1 MSKDN
6 AAEEAKKQNAA
17 DNANNPIE
25 SFKKFIEN
33 IAQKKCAITG
43 KEIDPKFVNNLYANY
58 QKNRTD
64 KFEDI
69 ITIPKNEEEKI
80 VLNNAIFLWCLPNN
94 RKSKYI
100 TCESFDNKKTI
111 PEMSVAGGGSGYV
124 QTKVKG
130 VCFILYILSQIWG
143 IEENKIRETII
154 EICNGTYKNDPEFPY
169 TAGKESLPDGV
180 KNLLM
185 HLCNPKEYEPI
196 ASTADKEKIV
206 KCFYDLATLNAAVS
220 NLQVG
225 DEKIYLEKA
234 ITFENGLTEAIKNVE
249 KKKEAVEKAKEAVEN
264 AGNQEPKE
272 VKETHT
278 KAKEELENAKKEL
291 KDANE
296 KLENAKLAKSNAD
309 NLLTLDRKIV
319 LIKKYN
325 PIVQAYK
332 TKYKIENEEDLENGN
347 KNESFSF
354 YNNILQLIWK
364 GESNSST
371 LSRAQLLEYK
381 KAMVLYGP
389 PGTGKTYTAMEL
401 AKQIQIR
408 YILSEYKKRR
418 VKAEEIFTKAEELY
432 KNSTYYLQFHVNY
445 TYENFI
451 AGQTVKTENNNNTT
465 LETKCGFIYDII
477 DKANKAINT
486 AIEQKKE
493 VSIIEA
499 NNKIEVVITEGNCKE
514 SQDSN
519 NKEQTNEEKTRIENI
534 KKHITKNKELQKAI
548 NAAPF
553 IVILDEMNRVDVSR
567 VFGELFT
574 AIEKRGTDVFLTL
587 PDSQNK
593 GERLKLNIPY
603 NIYFIG
609 TMNEIDFSLEQID
622 FALRRRFIWE
632 LANYSENALEE
643 IITENI
649 EETGNFTNFL
659 NNCTALNKNIAE
671 KLGEEYHIGHA
682 FFAEI
687 ANIYNELKENGN
699 FDTTIKQAQNILW
712 QISIRPTIEAY
723 CGTMEKNAKKAFIDD
738 CYKVFFFK

>member
-1 MSKDN
+1 MSTDN

-43 KEIDPKFVNNLYANY
+43 KEIEPKFVNNLYANY

-69 ITIPKNEEEKI
+69 ITIPKNKEENI

-100 TCESFDNKKTI
+100 TCEGFDNKKTI

-143 IEENKIRETII
+143 KNDIDIRKTII
-154 EICNGTYKNDPEFPY
+154 NICNGTYENDPEFPY

-225 DEKIYLEKA
+225 DEKNYLEKA
-234 ITFENGLTEAIKNVE
+234 ITVENGLTEAIKNVE

-272 VKETHT
+272 VKGTHT
-278 KAKEELENAKKEL
+278 KAKEELKNAKEELKKAKEEL
-291 KDANE
+291 KDA
-296 KLENAKLAKSNAD
+296 KLEKSNAD

-319 LIKKYN
+319 LIKEYN
-325 PIVQAYK
+325 PIVQAYR
-332 TKYKIENEEDLENGN
+332 TKYGIE
-347 KNESFSF
+347 NESFSF
-354 YNNILQLIWK
+354 YNNILELIWK

-401 AKQIQIR
+401 AKQLQIR
-408 YILSEYKKRR
+408 YILSKYKKGSIDA
-418 VKAEEIFTKAEELY
+418 KDIFTEAENLY

-451 AGQTVKTENNNNTT
+451 AGQTIENDGTVSTLKT
-465 LETKCGFIYDII
+465 KPGFIYDII
-477 DKANKAINT
+477 KKANEAIDT
-486 AIEQKKE
+486 AIYKNLGIDK
-493 VSIIEA
+493 
-499 NNKIEVVITEGNCKE
+499 N
-514 SQDSN
+514 N
-519 NKEQTNEEKTRIENI
+519 NKETYDQYIND
-534 KKHITKNKELQKAI
+534 ITKNKELQKKI

-587 PDSQNK
+587 PDSPNN